1 MSRWYLYPML
11 PPRNFTKK
19 NRDGRLRSPVHRKFV
34 AQHLCI
40 LWEHKDC
47 EGPVECCHARDVAPR
62 GHGGGKPDDIYC
74 FSACRKHHRES
85 EKRETDWGRE
95 NEVDVLKLCLEFA
108 LASPDR
114 LIKNVAAPR
123 YNFSSADRIED
134 HPHG

>member
-1 MSRWYLYPML
+1 ML

-19 NRDGRLRSPVHRKFV
+19 SRDGRVRSAAHRKFV

-40 LWEHKDC
+40 LWERKDC
-47 EGPVECCHARDVAPR
+47 IGAVDCCHARDVAPR

-95 NEVDVLKLCLEFA
+95 NGVDVLAVCIEFA
-108 LASPDR
+108 AASPDR
-114 LIKNVAAPR
+114 AIREAVKQHKGTSHDP
-123 YNFSSADRIED
+123 
-134 HPHG
+134 